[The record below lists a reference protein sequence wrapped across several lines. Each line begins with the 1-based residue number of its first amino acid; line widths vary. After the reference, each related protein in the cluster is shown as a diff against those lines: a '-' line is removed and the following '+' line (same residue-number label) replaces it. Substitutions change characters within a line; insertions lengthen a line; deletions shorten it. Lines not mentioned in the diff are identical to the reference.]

1 MGGGRARP
9 ARWMRTHRLENA
21 LEPLLRQV
29 VEEQGHARL
38 DILHERP
45 RLLGQA
51 KETIPHALVVG
62 VSAASE
68 NRGRWGGAVSVRRVL
83 GSIRSLSSGRK
94 VRMGSFRLGHP
105 SATLRSEEEGPRIA
119 RAAGSRQPPTEGK
132 CPRVFFCWPAGSP
145 CPGNARSPADEDDT
159 AEFVVAAGGHT
170 RVSARCAPV
179 ELIEDLGRRHV
190 PHTRDTRQHGS
201 TSGGFPRCR
210 TQARSL

>member
-62 VSAASE
+62 VPAASE
-68 NRGRWGGAVSVRRVL
+68 NRGRWGGGQRETRLGVDSIPIVGSKGSDGVIPPRAPQRDAPIGRRRSTDRARGWIQAASNRGEVPESVFLLDGGFAVS
-83 GSIRSLSSGRK
+83 RK
-94 VRMGSFRLGHP
+94 
-105 SATLRSEEEGPRIA
+105 
-119 RAAGSRQPPTEGK
+119 RALT
-132 CPRVFFCWPAGSP
+132 
-145 CPGNARSPADEDDT
+145 
-159 AEFVVAAGGHT
+159 
-170 RVSARCAPV
+170 
-179 ELIEDLGRRHV
+179 
-190 PHTRDTRQHGS
+190 
-201 TSGGFPRCR
+201 CR
-210 TQARSL
+210 